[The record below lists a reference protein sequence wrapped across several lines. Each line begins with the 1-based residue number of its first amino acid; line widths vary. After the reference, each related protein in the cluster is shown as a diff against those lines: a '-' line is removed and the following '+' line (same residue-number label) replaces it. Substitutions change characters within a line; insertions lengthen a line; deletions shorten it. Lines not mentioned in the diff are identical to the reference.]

1 MTTQS
6 LPIEGMTCASCSG
19 RVERALLAIDG
30 VQSASVN
37 LMTERAEITHDASLT
52 AAALIDAIE
61 LAGFEVP
68 TLTHTFAIEGMTCAS
83 CSGRVERAL
92 TALPGILSAH
102 VNLATE
108 RATLSLAAH
117 TLSPAEITAAIEETG
132 FGAQLLGE
140 EGSQGAQ
147 QRPDL
152 SERHAQAARSSARA
166 LLLAALLSAPVF
178 VLEMGSHMI
187 PAMHRWVMQTLGQ
200 QTSWWIQAAL
210 TTMVLAGPGWRFFK
224 QGVPALLARHPDMNS
239 LVVLGTLSAYSYSLV
254 ATLAPSWL
262 PAGSVHVYYEPAA
275 LIVTLILL
283 GRTLEQ
289 RAKGRTG
296 DAIGRLLGLRAKT
309 ARVER
314 ASAFVDVPIQ
324 EVVRGD
330 LIQIRPGERVPV
342 DGEVME
348 GSSFVDESMI
358 SGEPV
363 PVEKSAGG
371 ELVAG
376 TVNGNGSLT
385 MRATRVGSETVLAQI
400 IRMVEDAQG
409 AKLPI
414 QSVVDRV
421 TQWFVPGV
429 MLAALLTFVVWLVL
443 GPQPALGHALVSA
456 VAVLIIACPCAM
468 GLATPTSIMVGTG
481 RAAQMGVLF
490 GRGEALQGLK
500 EVKLVA
506 FDKTG
511 TLTQG
516 KPALTDVMECAGRGR
531 EELLSLTAA
540 LEARSEHP
548 IAQAIVEA
556 AHGELPAVSELEAVP
571 GMGLRGRVSGQR
583 IEVGARRF
591 MHSLGVDVEAV
602 QARVQAWTAQGKTP
616 VYVAADGVLAGVMAV
631 SDPVKPSARAALDA
645 LRAEGLEVAM
655 ITGDEER
662 TAQAI
667 ANELGIKE
675 VVAGV
680 MPAGKVEALERLRRA
695 HGALAFVGDGIN
707 DAPALASAD
716 VGVAM
721 GTGTDVAMESADVVL
736 MSGDVRAL
744 VDAFAISRATLR
756 NIHQN
761 LFWAF
766 IYNIVLIPVA
776 AGALYPLNGTQLSP
790 ALAAGAMGLS
800 SVFVLGN
807 ALRLRRVRSAWAAGK
822 KAA

>member
-1 MTTQS
+1 M
-6 LPIEGMTCASCSG
+6 
-19 RVERALLAIDG
+19 
-30 VQSASVN
+30 
-37 LMTERAEITHDASLT
+37 
-52 AAALIDAIE
+52 
-61 LAGFEVP
+61 
-68 TLTHTFAIEGMTCAS
+68 
-83 CSGRVERAL
+83 
-92 TALPGILSAH
+92 
-102 VNLATE
+102 
-108 RATLSLAAH
+108 
-117 TLSPAEITAAIEETG
+117 
-132 FGAQLLGE
+132 
-140 EGSQGAQ
+140 
-147 QRPDL
+147 
-152 SERHAQAARSSARA
+152 
-166 LLLAALLSAPVF
+166 
-178 VLEMGSHMI
+178 
-187 PAMHRWVMQTLGQ
+187 
-200 QTSWWIQAAL
+200 
-210 TTMVLAGPGWRFFK
+210 
-224 QGVPALLARHPDMNS
+224 
-239 LVVLGTLSAYSYSLV
+239 
-254 ATLAPSWL
+254 
-262 PAGSVHVYYEPAA
+262 
-275 LIVTLILL
+275 
-283 GRTLEQ
+283 
-289 RAKGRTG
+289 
-296 DAIGRLLGLRAKT
+296 
-309 ARVER
+309 
-314 ASAFVDVPIQ
+314 
-324 EVVRGD
+324 
-330 LIQIRPGERVPV
+330 
-342 DGEVME
+342 
-348 GSSFVDESMI
+348 
-358 SGEPV
+358 
-363 PVEKSAGG
+363 
-371 ELVAG
+371 
-376 TVNGNGSLT
+376 
-385 MRATRVGSETVLAQI
+385 
-400 IRMVEDAQG
+400 
-409 AKLPI
+409 
-414 QSVVDRV
+414 
-421 TQWFVPGV
+421 
-429 MLAALLTFVVWLVL
+429 
-443 GPQPALGHALVSA
+443 
-456 VAVLIIACPCAM
+456 
-468 GLATPTSIMVGTG
+468 
-481 RAAQMGVLF
+481 
-490 GRGEALQGLK
+490 
-500 EVKLVA
+500 
-506 FDKTG
+506 
-511 TLTQG
+511 
-516 KPALTDVMECAGRGR
+516 
-531 EELLSLTAA
+531 TAA